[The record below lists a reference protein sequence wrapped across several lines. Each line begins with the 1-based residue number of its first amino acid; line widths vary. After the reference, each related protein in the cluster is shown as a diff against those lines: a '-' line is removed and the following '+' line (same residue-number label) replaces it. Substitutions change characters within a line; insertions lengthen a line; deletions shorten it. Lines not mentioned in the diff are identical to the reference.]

1 MVSGSGQSGVAD
13 QGGHGDTGESRLAD
27 VEQSA
32 RGTVAVAALL
42 LGRAVDSPRKADAP
56 GPPEGGRWDR
66 SARCPFLIV

>member
-27 VEQSA
+27 VGQSA

-42 LGRAVDSPRKADAP
+42 LEVLTKALDVAVGDEAGGESE
-56 GPPEGGRWDR
+56 EGFVDVVA
-66 SARCPFLIV
+66 SFP